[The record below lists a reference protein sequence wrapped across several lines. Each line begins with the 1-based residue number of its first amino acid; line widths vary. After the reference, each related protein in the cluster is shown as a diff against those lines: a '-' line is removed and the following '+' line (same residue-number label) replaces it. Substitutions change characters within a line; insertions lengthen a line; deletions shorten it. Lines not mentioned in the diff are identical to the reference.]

1 MGDDGAALAGPRC
14 NDPDDRR
21 RHHLIDSAEAVF
33 LEKGFHSATMDEI
46 ARCAGMSKKT
56 IYQVFPSKIELFD
69 VLLRQRLGPLFVPIE
84 DNGGSAEATLTSFLQ
99 QMAELILS
107 HKQIALLRLMAAE
120 ARRSPEI
127 GKALERQ
134 GIGRGDGALE
144 RWIAAQAD
152 QGVFRV
158 DDPQE
163 AAAMLFGM
171 AIGEFMISLTINSK
185 PWPTQEHI
193 HRRIAQA
200 VQIFLSTY
208 CPTYVRGSKVSTSC
222 AQ

>member
-1 MGDDGAALAGPRC
+1 MGEDAVALASSRC

-21 RHHLIDSAEAVF
+21 RHHLIDAAEAIF
-33 LEKGFHSATMDEI
+33 LEKGFHAATMDEI

-69 VLLRQRLGPLFVPIE
+69 VLLHQRLGPLFVPIE
-84 DNGGSAEATLTSFLQ
+84 DDGGSARETLTTFLQ
-99 QMAELILS
+99 EMANLILS
-107 HKQIALLRLMAAE
+107 HKQIALIRLMAAE

-144 RWIAAQAD
+144 RWLAAQAD
-152 QGVFRV
+152 QGNLLL

-163 AAAMLFGM
+163 AGAMLFGM
-171 AIGEFMISLTINSK
+171 AIGEFMISLMINSK
-185 PWPTQEHI
+185 PWPTEAQVHA
-193 HRRIAQA
+193 RIAQA
-200 VQIFLSTY
+200 VKIFLAAYS
-208 CPTYVRGSKVSTSC
+208 P
-222 AQ
+222 A